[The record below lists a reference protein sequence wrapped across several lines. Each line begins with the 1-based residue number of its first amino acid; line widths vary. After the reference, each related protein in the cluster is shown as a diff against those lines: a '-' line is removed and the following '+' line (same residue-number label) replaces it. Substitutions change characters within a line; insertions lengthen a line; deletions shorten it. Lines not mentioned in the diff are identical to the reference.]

1 MRPSA
6 TMMNGE
12 GASIAI
18 SWILQWRYT
27 LSSWIFVA
35 KLKDR
40 DYKYAINTCT
50 QHKADEPHLQWY
62 LQIRPRSTTIA
73 GCEIKPGIRINP
85 SIHEMD
91 AAFLKESGEGV

>member
-27 LSSWIFVA
+27 LFSWIFVA

-50 QHKADEPHLQWY
+50 QYKADEPHLHWY
-62 LQIRPRSTTIA
+62 LQIRPRFTTIA
-73 GCEIKPGIRINP
+73 GFEIGSGIRINP
-85 SIHEMD
+85 SNPEI
-91 AAFLKESGEGV
+91 

>member
-27 LSSWIFVA
+27 LFSWIFVA
-35 KLKDR
+35 KLKDP
-40 DYKYAINTCT
+40 DYNYVINTCT
-50 QHKADEPHLQWY
+50 QYKADEPHLHWY
-62 LQIRPRSTTIA
+62 LQIKPRFTTIA
-73 GCEIKPGIRINP
+73 GFEIGSGIRINP
-85 SIHEMD
+85 SNPEMN
-91 AAFLKESGEGV
+91 AAFLKERG